1 LKIWTELKTCLNI
14 KELILIFNNMA
25 SYIPTVEIAN
35 NAKAALKVRDEK
47 PDSQKGMTS
56 VGIARARDLANRRP
70 LSEETVRRM
79 KAYFDR
85 HEVDKQGSTWNEKGK
100 GWQAWN
106 GWGGDA
112 GRAWANRIV
121 AMLNK
126 EEDRHMGVK
135 HYDDNSDDD
144 DYKSYM
150 YRKYLKL

>member
-1 LKIWTELKTCLNI
+1 
-14 KELILIFNNMA
+14 MA

-35 NAKAALKVRDEK
+35 NAKMALKVREEK
-47 PDSQKGMTS
+47 PDSQKGMTP
-56 VGIARARDLANRRP
+56 VGLARARDLANRRP
-70 LSEETVRRM
+70 ISEETVRRM

-112 GRAWANRIV
+112 GRSWANRIV

-126 EEDRHMGVK
+126 EQNRNIA
-135 HYDDNSDDD
+135 YDDASDDT
-144 DYKSYM
+144 SYCSI
-150 YRKYLKL
+150 YRRYIKL

>member
-1 LKIWTELKTCLNI
+1 
-14 KELILIFNNMA
+14 MA

-35 NAKAALKVRDEK
+35 NAKMALKVREEK
-47 PDSQKGMTS
+47 PDSQKGMTP
-56 VGIARARDLANRRP
+56 VGLARARDLANRRP

-112 GRAWANRIV
+112 GRSWANRIV
-121 AMLNK
+121 AQLNK
-126 EEDRHMGVK
+126 EQNRNIA
-135 HYDDNSDDD
+135 YDDASDDT
-144 DYKSYM
+144 SYCSI
-150 YRKYLKL
+150 YRRYIKL